1 MSSRAQVD
9 QEDLGD
15 PAVPV
20 VRVVRVVPAVRVVRV
35 VLEKQEGGELLSS
48 SSMSWCGPR
57 RGIFLNRNYYN

>member
-20 VRVVRVVPAVRVVRV
+20 VRVVPAVRVVRV
-35 VLEKQEGGELLSS
+35 DLEKQEGGELLSS